1 MQETVKHASSGSIS
15 TCKKIPLWLE
25 QTSTTSDVVEEIPD
39 AFLHAFFINFWMPK
53 CGRTSALSFDSD
65 AQDSGQISGLGI
77 AATLVPQLRT

>member
-1 MQETVKHASSGSIS
+1 M
-15 TCKKIPLWLE
+15 
-25 QTSTTSDVVEEIPD
+25 VEEIPD

-53 CGRTSALSFDSD
+53 CGRTSALSFDTD